1 MNEEKRNELAKS
13 VVRLSR
19 NTLLVGL
26 RFLDH
31 AINEL
36 RIRQSEEGTI
46 RTEGKYFTYNPQYIL
61 EQYVTERELP
71 VRDYLHTLLHCI
83 FRHMYGTSNLQ
94 PRIWNLACDIAVEYT
109 ITELNQPST
118 RCKRQSDQ
126 ENTLKLLKMQIGLM
140 TAEKIYRYYLDQNL
154 PPFKLTRLEALF
166 SADDHRNWYTYKPK
180 KMLEANEEGNE
191 TEPSA
196 EDTPDSSDSK
206 AEESETPEDFSPPE
220 DFVVPLPEE
229 GDGSASFPE
238 SFYYQED
245 QEAIWK
251 VISGRMQVDLD
262 TFSSAYGDCVGNLT
276 QNLRS
281 INREKYDYSSFL
293 RKFAT
298 REEMMRLNDDEFD
311 YIYYT
316 YGLKH
321 YKNMPLIE
329 PLEYKEIKKIREF
342 VIAIDTSGSVKGEQ
356 VQAFIQKTYNIL
368 KSTESFS
375 SKINLHIIQ
384 CDADIQEHVK
394 ITSQEE
400 FDDYIARMTIK
411 GLRGTDFR
419 PVFQMVDE
427 LIESHEFL
435 NLKGLIYFTD
445 GYGAFP
451 EKMPSYETAFVFV
464 EDNYG
469 NPAVPS
475 WAMKLIL
482 QKDEL

>member
-46 RTEGKYFTYNPQYIL
+46 WTEGKYFTYNPQYIL

-118 RCKRQSDQ
+118 RCKKQSDQ

-196 EDTPDSSDSK
+196 EDTPDSSDPK

-321 YKNMPLIE
+321 YKTMPLIE
-329 PLEYKEIKKIREF
+329 PLEYKEIKIIREGLLQGGKLTF
-342 VIAIDTSGSVKGEQ
+342 PGYGGQVIRVRHGDAEADDGIVHGGIADCGDIESVAVKRLGQPFTGNGRGFPLGCLDRAELGIAGNSFLFTLDGHGE
-356 VQAFIQKTYNIL
+356 FNGLFCIL
-368 KSTESFS
+368 
-375 SKINLHIIQ
+375 H
-384 CDADIQEHVK
+384 
-394 ITSQEE
+394 
-400 FDDYIARMTIK
+400 
-411 GLRGTDFR
+411 DFR
-419 PVFQMVDE
+419 CERIQQTVLQLQVEHGNVGFLFAAGYIQHPV
-427 LIESHEFL
+427 
-435 NLKGLIYFTD
+435 
-445 GYGAFP
+445 
-451 EKMPSYETAFVFV
+451 
-464 EDNYG
+464 
-469 NPAVPS
+469 
-475 WAMKLIL
+475 
-482 QKDEL
+482 